1 MSSVPISNFD
11 EFKMSSV
18 PISNFP
24 ISNFK
29 SVTQCGMV
37 TTKSPRKVMRA
48 AHELGQQLFLEHAH
62 KFSRKDYTLAQ
73 LFACLA
79 LRDG

>member
-1 MSSVPISNFD
+1 
-11 EFKMSSV
+11 
-18 PISNFP
+18 
-24 ISNFK
+24 
-29 SVTQCGMV
+29 
-37 TTKSPRKVMRA
+37 MRA